1 MVTLTIV
8 PSRLLCR
15 LAHIPLLLLLVTA
28 GADAATLTLPAAIAA
43 ALRTQPQ
50 ICQSAH
56 DASASRDLSR
66 AAHAATLPQISLA
79 AGSIWSESR
88 AGQPLFV
95 SANGPREV
103 IGQLRVSFPL
113 YDPQLSALAQ
123 VARDQSVV
131 AQWQYQA
138 TRLNVV
144 ATVVNDYYRLATLLT
159 QERIWN
165 STFSTAEKLFRDTQR
180 AYRAGAVSR
189 LDLVQTELLRNKART
204 GLQQSAAEVRAAM
217 QVMNLQMGL
226 PRRSVWELPKV
237 SDSIQPLPA
246 FHALA
251 AQAETAQPLL
261 QVVKR
266 QIDVAQAQVDVQRGA
281 TLPTVRAYGAYGVD
295 TATAPR
301 GNDLGWQGALN
312 LSIPIFGFGAH
323 GQQIAAAQ
331 ERVAALRS
339 AREALILQIRSRIA
353 QDYGA
358 ARAAR
363 KTLANTRRAAQEA
376 ERVYVMT
383 REGYFAG
390 AINALNLAQAESSW
404 VRARLELASA
414 AVAVRLT
421 RIQLDLDT
429 GRYPTG
435 PTGISPIS
443 CP

>member
-1 MVTLTIV
+1 MTAV
-8 PSRLLCR
+8 PSRLPCR

-28 GADAATLTLPAAIAA
+28 GADGATLTLPAAIAA

-50 ICQSAH
+50 TCQSAH

-103 IGQLRVSFPL
+103 IGQMRVSFPL

-123 VARDQSVV
+123 VARDQSLV
-131 AQWQYQA
+131 AQWQYRA

-204 GLQQSAAEVRAAM
+204 GLQQSAAELRAAM

-226 PRRSVWELPKV
+226 PRKSVWKLPKV

-266 QIDVAQAQVDVQRGA
+266 QIDVALAQVDVQRGA
-281 TLPTVRAYGAYGVD
+281 TLPTVRAYVAYGVD

-301 GNDLGWQGALN
+301 GNDLGWQVALN
-312 LSIPIFGFGAH
+312 LSVPIFGFGAH

-339 AREALILQIRSRIA
+339 ARQALILQIRSQIA
-353 QDYGA
+353 QNYGA

-363 KTLANTRRAAQEA
+363 KTLANARRAAQEA

-383 REGYFAG
+383 RKGYFAG
-390 AINALNLAQAESSW
+390 AINALNLAQAENSW

-435 PTGISPIS
+435 PTGISPLS

>member
-138 TRLNVV
+138 TRLKVV

>member
-1 MVTLTIV
+1 M
-8 PSRLLCR
+8 PSKLLCR

-88 AGQPLFV
+88 ARQPLFV

-113 YDPQLSALAQ
+113 YDPQLSALAK

-226 PRRSVWELPKV
+226 PRRSVSELPKV

-251 AQAETAQPLL
+251 AQAKTAQPLL
-261 QVVKR
+261 QIVKR

-295 TATAPR
+295 TATVPH

-331 ERVAALRS
+331 EQVAALRS

-390 AINALNLAQAESSW
+390 AINALNLAQAESNW

-435 PTGISPIS
+435 PTGIPPIS